1 MRMSD
6 NRRRVLEALQERD
19 FLQWGTPPYS
29 AATVTSI
36 INAPDVNNVARTLRQ
51 LAAAGLAERIE
62 AQPVPVWSEVQR
74 GHCDR
79 KQAAYWNSS
88 TKAADQQAADE
99 WQAGA
104 SERGAEAWQAFSRML
119 IAGMQ

>member
-1 MRMSD
+1 MRMTN
-6 NRRRVLEALQERD
+6 NRRRILAALQSRE

-51 LAAAGLAERIE
+51 LADAGLVERIE

-79 KQAAYWNSS
+79 KQAAYWNTS

-104 SERGAEAWQAFSRML
+104 AAREEAAWNKWMSLRETVR
-119 IAGMQ
+119 